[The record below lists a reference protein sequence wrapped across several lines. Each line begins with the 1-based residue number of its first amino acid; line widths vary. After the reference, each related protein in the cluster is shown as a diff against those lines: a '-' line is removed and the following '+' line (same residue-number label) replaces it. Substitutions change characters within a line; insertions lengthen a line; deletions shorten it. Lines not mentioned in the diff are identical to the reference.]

1 MSLIQVLRFARLAD
15 ALGKVGRW
23 APERVERLAIGRLRR
38 LVGHAAAKSQFFA
51 RRYAGVELDR
61 FTLSDLP
68 PTTKEELRDH
78 FDEAVTDR
86 SVTLAGVSRFTGD
99 PANLGRWY
107 LGCYAVSHTSGS
119 QGPPLT
125 IVQDRAAVELLFGV
139 MSARANAGRRAGPIE
154 GLRRLVD
161 PARVAVVALHRGFYP
176 SAAAMEFMESIT
188 KPFTKVARFSAADPD
203 LVARLNDF
211 QPHSLVGYASVLEGL
226 ALRAGD
232 LRLTSLRQVANSS
245 EQLTAR
251 ARRRIEQAFAVPV
264 MDHYA
269 LGECLFLSDGCPT
282 DGGAHVNSDWA
293 ILENVDA
300 LGKPVPP
307 GQPGDKVY
315 VTNLANRIQPFIR
328 YEVRDR
334 VVMTD
339 EPCRCG
345 SRLPRIL
352 AVEGRSAD
360 ALWFADHRG
369 RVRPVPGLVFHELLD
384 RLHEVRE
391 WRVIQATPA
400 LVTLQVETFAGESPA
415 IDGGDVRA
423 RLLSA
428 GAPDDLRVEIERVD
442 KLAPD
447 PRTGKFR
454 RIVSHMAPLD
464 GSLSANGPAPVAVAE
479 HR

>member
-1 MSLIQVLRFARLAD
+1 MSLIQFLRFARLAD
-15 ALGKVGRW
+15 ALGKVGGW
-23 APERVERLAIGRLRR
+23 APERVERLALGRLRR
-38 LVGHAAAKSQFFA
+38 LVGHAAANSRFFA

-61 FTLSDLP
+61 LTLADLP

-86 SVTLAGVSRFTGD
+86 RVTLEGVSRFTAD
-99 PANLGRWY
+99 LANLGRWY
-107 LGCYAVSHTSGS
+107 LGRYAVSHTSGS
-119 QGPPLT
+119 QGPPLA

-154 GLRRLVD
+154 GIRRLLD

-188 KPFTKVARFSAADPD
+188 KPFTKVARFSATDPD
-203 LVARLNDF
+203 LVARLNEF

-226 ALRAGD
+226 ALRADD

-245 EQLTAR
+245 EQLTPR
-251 ARRRIEQAFAVPV
+251 ARHRIERAFAVPV

-282 DGGAHVNSDWA
+282 DGGAHVNADWA

-300 LGKPVPP
+300 GGRPVPS

-315 VTNLANRIQPFIR
+315 VTNLANHVQPFIR

-360 ALWFADHRG
+360 ALWFADAAG
-369 RVRPVPGLVFHELLD
+369 RLRPVPGLLFHDVLD
-384 RLHEVRE
+384 PLHEVRE
-391 WRVIQATPA
+391 WRAIQVTPA
-400 LVTLQVETFAGESPA
+400 LVTLQVETVGGGPAG
-415 IDGGDVRA
+415 IDPHVLRE
-423 RLLSA
+423 RLLAA
-428 GAPDDLRVEIERVD
+428 GAPAEIEVEVEHVGR
-442 KLAPD
+442 LAPD
-447 PRTGKFR
+447 SVTGKFR
-454 RIVSHMAPLD
+454 RIVSHVAPAD
-464 GSLSANGPAPVAVAE
+464 RGPPTPARAPAAAG
-479 HR
+479 R